1 MTEVL
6 SRVQTSSPPITD
18 SPMVPISIKLDGSNY
33 GLWSQVVEMYIS
45 GKDKLGYINGDYPQ
59 PPETDPSFR
68 KWRTENAMVKG
79 WLINSMDHS
88 LVVNFIRYPT
98 AKQVW
103 DSAATTY
110 FDGTDTSQVYEL
122 KRRVS
127 RMKQVGGSIEKYY
140 NDLQGL
146 WREIDFRRPNPMKCA
161 IDIKSYNSILQE
173 ERVYTFLDG
182 LDDRLDHVRSDV
194 LRLKPFPSIEQA
206 YAHVRREDLRQSVMI
221 SGVEAV
227 ASGAVMAIKGVKSGQ
242 SQKSGSFSRSKGH
255 SDGNKCT
262 HCGSTKHTRETC
274 FKLHGYPDW
283 WHELQARKKPD
294 VPGRAAVATAESQ
307 LSLIPVAEPSTSTP
321 HQGNCGQVF
330 GNSTTRNDGA
340 WIIDSGATDHMTFD
354 PNDFSNTTQPRR
366 TCIANANGATYPVTG
381 AGTVPLSPSLSLAHT
396 LLVPSL
402 SNKLMSV
409 SQVTEELNCVVLI
422 YSTFCL
428 LQDILS
434 KEIIGRGTRRG
445 GLYYLD
451 DFSPGR
457 ANYMHHQ
464 TSSHERQIWLWHR
477 RLGHPSFS
485 YLRHLLPSLF
495 SRLQNVDFKCDTC
508 IKAKSQ
514 RVSYS
519 VSLNKTNTP
528 FALIHSDV
536 WGPSPIPTS
545 SGHRWFVIFVDDCTR
560 MTWLYQLKT
569 KDEVFPV
576 FQAFHAMV
584 QTQFSSKIKI
594 LRSDNGGEFINKRFQ
609 AYFQQHGLLHETSC
623 SQTPQQNGVAE
634 RKNRH
639 ILETSRALLLGAM
652 VPSYHWG
659 DAVSTAVYLIN
670 RMPSKILH
678 FKTPLQILSTHISLP
693 SILMLPPRIFGCVA
707 FVHLHK
713 NQRTKL
719 DPCAARCLFLGYGL
733 HKKGFRCYDPTTNR
747 TYITMDVTF
756 LESENFYPSP
766 VPNSSLQGE
775 TQVEETNWLMAP
787 VGEHGTENREVEPHE
802 VPPEIE
808 HAELRNEEAETEEA
822 GNTEYP
828 QTPHSSVPEDPSPH
842 ENVPEVSTLA
852 APLHANILDSSTGY
866 VLPFRH
872 NRGKPPNRYSP
883 DEEGRKSKYPIA
895 NYVSTQGLSKPLKTF
910 TQTLSSYHIPSSV
923 EEALSD
929 PKWMQA
935 MQEELE
941 ALKKNNTWKLV
952 PLPEGKKLVGCKW
965 VFSIKY
971 KADGSIDRY
980 KARLVAKGFTQTYGI
995 DYSETFSPVAKLN
1008 TIRVLLSLAA
1018 NLDWPLHQLDVKNAF
1033 LHGNLDEEVY
1043 MDIPPGYTGSAGNK
1057 IVCKL
1062 ERALYG
1068 LKQSP
1073 RAWFGRLSS
1082 AMRKYGYRQSN
1093 SDHTLFLKHRQS
1105 KVTALIVYVDDMII
1119 TGDDADEISRLQ
1131 EQLSTEFEMKNLGG
1145 LKYFLGIEVARSR
1158 KGIFLSQRKY
1168 VLDLLTEVGLLE
1180 CKPVDTPILQNHRLG
1195 EYLDQVPADKGRYQR
1210 LVGKLIYL
1218 SHTRPDIAYAV
1229 SVVSQFMQ
1237 NPSEDHMGAVIRILR
1252 YLKSSPGKGL
1262 MFTKNAHLNIE
1273 GYTDA
1278 DWAGNI
1284 LDRKSTSGY
1293 FTFVGGN
1300 LVTWRSKKQ
1309 KVVALSSAEAEFRG
1323 MAKGLCELLWLRGL
1337 LTEVGFPPDSTMNL
1351 FCDNKAAIDIS
1362 HNPIQ
1367 HDRTKHVEIDRHF
1380 IKQNLEEKIIQFPF
1394 VKSEDQLADILTK
1407 AVSSR
1412 NFNDSLDKLG
1422 VRDIY
1427 APT

>member
-1 MTEVL
+1 MGVL
-6 SRVQTSSPPITD
+6 
-18 SPMVPISIKLDGSNY
+18 
-33 GLWSQVVEMYIS
+33 
-45 GKDKLGYINGDYPQ
+45 DKIQ
-59 PPETDPSFR
+59 
-68 KWRTENAMVKG
+68 
-79 WLINSMDHS
+79 
-88 LVVNFIRYPT
+88 
-98 AKQVW
+98 
-103 DSAATTY
+103 
-110 FDGTDTSQVYEL
+110 
-122 KRRVS
+122 
-127 RMKQVGGSIEKYY
+127 
-140 NDLQGL
+140 
-146 WREIDFRRPNPMKCA
+146 
-161 IDIKSYNSILQE
+161 
-173 ERVYTFLDG
+173 
-182 LDDRLDHVRSDV
+182 
-194 LRLKPFPSIEQA
+194 
-206 YAHVRREDLRQSVMI
+206 
-221 SGVEAV
+221 
-227 ASGAVMAIKGVKSGQ
+227 
-242 SQKSGSFSRSKGH
+242 
-255 SDGNKCT
+255 
-262 HCGSTKHTRETC
+262 
-274 FKLHGYPDW
+274 
-283 WHELQARKKPD
+283 
-294 VPGRAAVATAESQ
+294 
-307 LSLIPVAEPSTSTP
+307 
-321 HQGNCGQVF
+321 
-330 GNSTTRNDGA
+330 
-340 WIIDSGATDHMTFD
+340 
-354 PNDFSNTTQPRR
+354 
-366 TCIANANGATYPVTG
+366 
-381 AGTVPLSPSLSLAHT
+381 
-396 LLVPSL
+396 
-402 SNKLMSV
+402 
-409 SQVTEELNCVVLI
+409 
-422 YSTFCL
+422 
-428 LQDILS
+428 
-434 KEIIGRGTRRG
+434 
-445 GLYYLD
+445 
-451 DFSPGR
+451 
-457 ANYMHHQ
+457 
-464 TSSHERQIWLWHR
+464 
-477 RLGHPSFS
+477 
-485 YLRHLLPSLF
+485 
-495 SRLQNVDFKCDTC
+495 
-508 IKAKSQ
+508 
-514 RVSYS
+514 
-519 VSLNKTNTP
+519 
-528 FALIHSDV
+528 
-536 WGPSPIPTS
+536 
-545 SGHRWFVIFVDDCTR
+545 
-560 MTWLYQLKT
+560 
-569 KDEVFPV
+569 
-576 FQAFHAMV
+576 
-584 QTQFSSKIKI
+584 
-594 LRSDNGGEFINKRFQ
+594 
-609 AYFQQHGLLHETSC
+609 
-623 SQTPQQNGVAE
+623 
-634 RKNRH
+634 
-639 ILETSRALLLGAM
+639 
-652 VPSYHWG
+652 
-659 DAVSTAVYLIN
+659 
-670 RMPSKILH
+670 
-678 FKTPLQILSTHISLP
+678 
-693 SILMLPPRIFGCVA
+693 
-707 FVHLHK
+707 
-713 NQRTKL
+713 
-719 DPCAARCLFLGYGL
+719 
-733 HKKGFRCYDPTTNR
+733 
-747 TYITMDVTF
+747 
-756 LESENFYPSP
+756 
-766 VPNSSLQGE
+766 
-775 TQVEETNWLMAP
+775 
-787 VGEHGTENREVEPHE
+787 
-802 VPPEIE
+802 
-808 HAELRNEEAETEEA
+808 
-822 GNTEYP
+822 
-828 QTPHSSVPEDPSPH
+828 
-842 ENVPEVSTLA
+842 
-852 APLHANILDSSTGY
+852 
-866 VLPFRH
+866 
-872 NRGKPPNRYSP
+872 
-883 DEEGRKSKYPIA
+883 
-895 NYVSTQGLSKPLKTF
+895 
-910 TQTLSSYHIPSSV
+910 
-923 EEALSD
+923 
-929 PKWMQA
+929 
-935 MQEELE
+935 
-941 ALKKNNTWKLV
+941 
-952 PLPEGKKLVGCKW
+952 
-965 VFSIKY
+965 
-971 KADGSIDRY
+971 ADGSIDRY